1 MTTVRESVLPRYVNL
16 ATKLKSL
23 YIDVD
28 VGFNA
33 GLPWSLL
40 VYYLSLH
47 GADCEP
53 KVVAG
58 ITELANAVL
67 FVRFG
72 GNVEGTMISKQEDVD
87 GIC

>member
-1 MTTVRESVLPRYVNL
+1 MTTVRQSVLPRYVNL
-16 ATKLKSL
+16 STKLKSL

-28 VGFNA
+28 VGFNV

-40 VYYLSLH
+40 VHYLSLH
-47 GADCEP
+47 AADCEP

-58 ITELANAVL
+58 IREPAYAVL
-67 FVRFG
+67 HVRFARS
-72 GNVEGTMISKQEDVD
+72 VEGAMISKQEDDD

>member
-1 MTTVRESVLPRYVNL
+1 MTTVGESVLPRYVNL
-16 ATKLKSL
+16 STKLKSL

-28 VGFNA
+28 VGFNV
-33 GLPWSLL
+33 GLPWTLL
-40 VYYLSLH
+40 VHYLSLH
-47 GADCEP
+47 GADYEP

-67 FVRFG
+67 FVPFG
-72 GNVEGTMISKQEDVD
+72 GNVEGAMISKQEDVD

>member
-1 MTTVRESVLPRYVNL
+1 MH
-16 ATKLKSL
+16 
-23 YIDVD
+23 
-28 VGFNA
+28 
-33 GLPWSLL
+33 
-40 VYYLSLH
+40 YLSLH

-72 GNVEGTMISKQEDVD
+72 GSVEGAMISKQEDFD